1 MREAAAVARWTEVR
15 PEMFDEAIEGELE
28 KYERFR
34 QELEDGER
42 RQEGVLSGIRE
53 QNTMY
58 LDSRRVDPSVKAREH
73 ALQSLDLAYHK
84 YREIH
89 KNLTEGIKV
98 CCPLYTRARDSLCAM
113 IVLQ

>member
-1 MREAAAVARWTEVR
+1 MK
-15 PEMFDEAIEGELE
+15 D
-28 KYERFR
+28 FR

-89 KNLTEGIKV
+89 KNLDGGDQGMLPVVHTGQRLTL
-98 CCPLYTRARDSLCAM
+98 CNDSSTM
-113 IVLQ
+113 TLQRF